1 MGLRYLYYTFGGFW
15 AGYTHVYIVVEG
27 DKLRFEKLIGHSLD
41 SQKLYH
47 LSDNEKK
54 RSQCRFCNKGYYRG
68 DTALWLKLLEQI
80 KIDEWGDDIR
90 KGNVDGTY
98 ATVEWQM
105 NEQSDVRCSRCVNC
119 YHESFDLLMEL
130 IEMIDLPAPC
140 PVYGKLMSLEFTLS
154 ETRHRE
160 SIVIDRTHVTAQYEL
175 LGKEENIKKK

>member
-27 DKLRFEKLIGHSLD
+27 DKLRFEKLIEHSLG

-54 RSQCRFCNKGYYRG
+54 RSQCRFYNKGYYRG
-68 DTALWLKLLEQI
+68 DTALWLKLFEQI
-80 KIDEWGDDIR
+80 KIDEWGDYIR
-90 KGNVDGTY
+90 KGIVDGTC

-119 YHESFDLLMEL
+119 YPESFDLLMEL

-140 PVYGKLMSLEFTLS
+140 PVYGKLMLLEFTLS
-154 ETRHRE
+154 ETRHCE
-160 SIVIDRTHVTAQYEL
+160 SIVIERTHVTAQYEL
-175 LGKEENIKKK
+175 LGK